1 MFPIENKINDFDKM
15 AEILNKTGIYSG
27 LTSGTSMEPLIHHQ
41 KDTIIVTKVN
51 GRLKKY
57 DIPVYKGKNGKMIMH
72 RIVKVC
78 DNHYVIQGDNTNY
91 TEYVTDDMIIGRLS
105 GFYKNGKKYIDL
117 EKNKAYKLYSKIWV
131 AILPLRP
138 VTMFIN
144 RGIRFIKRRI
154 LKRGI

>member
-1 MFPIENKINDFDKM
+1 MV
-15 AEILNKTGIYSG
+15 EILNKTGIYSG

-41 KDTIIVTKVN
+41 RDTIIVTRCN

-78 DNHYVIQGDNTNY
+78 DDHYVIYGDNTNY
-91 TEYVTDDMIIGRLS
+91 TEIVTDDMIAGRLS

-117 EKNKAYKLYSKIWV
+117 EKNRLYKLYSRIWV

-138 VTMFIN
+138 VTMFMN
-144 RGIRFIKRRI
+144 RGIRFVKRRI

>member
-1 MFPIENKINDFDKM
+1 MFPIENNVTDFDKM
-15 AEILNKTGIYSG
+15 AEIINRTGFYSG

-41 KDTIIVTKVN
+41 RDTIIVTKPD

-57 DIPVYKGKNGKMIMH
+57 DIPVYRGKNGSMIMH

-78 DNHYVIQGDNTNY
+78 DDHYVVHGDNTNF
-91 TEYVTDDMIIGRLS
+91 TEYVTDDMIAGRLS

-117 EKNKAYKLYSKIWV
+117 DKNNLYKLYSKFWV

-138 VTMFIN
+138 FTIFIN
-144 RGIRFIKRRI
+144 RGIRYIKRK
-154 LKRGI
+154 LFKRGN

>member
-1 MFPIENKINDFDKM
+1 M
-15 AEILNKTGIYSG
+15 AEILDKTGIYSG

-41 KDTIIVTKVN
+41 KDTIIVTKAN

-72 RIVKVC
+72 RIIRVC
-78 DNHYVIQGDNTNY
+78 DNHYIIQGDNTNY
-91 TEYVTDDMIIGRLS
+91 KEYVTDDMIIGRLS

>member
-1 MFPIENKINDFDKM
+1 VFPIENKINDFDKM

-41 KDTIIVTKVN
+41 KDTIIITKAN

-57 DIPVYKGKNGKMIMH
+57 DIPVYKGQNGKMIMH
-72 RIVKVC
+72 RVVKVC

-144 RGIRFIKRRI
+144 RGIRFIKRRV

>member
-1 MFPIENKINDFDKM
+1 M
-15 AEILNKTGIYSG
+15 AEILDKTGIYSG

-41 KDTIIVTKVN
+41 KDTIIVTKAN

-72 RIVKVC
+72 RIIKVC
-78 DNHYVIQGDNTNY
+78 DNHYIIQGDNTNY
-91 TEYVTDDMIIGRLS
+91 KEYVTDDMIIGRLS

-117 EKNKAYKLYSKIWV
+117 EKNKAYKFYSKIWV

-144 RGIRFIKRRI
+144 RGIRFIKKKNFK
-154 LKRGI
+154 KRNLI

>member
-1 MFPIENKINDFDKM
+1 M
-15 AEILNKTGIYSG
+15 AEILDKTGIYSG

-41 KDTIIVTKVN
+41 KDTIIVTKAN

-72 RIVKVC
+72 RIVRVC
-78 DNHYVIQGDNTNY
+78 DNHYIIQGDNTNY

>member
-1 MFPIENKINDFDKM
+1 MV
-15 AEILNKTGIYSG
+15 EILNKTGIYSG

-41 KDTIIVTKVN
+41 RDTIIVTRCN

-78 DNHYVIQGDNTNY
+78 DDHYVIYGDNTNY
-91 TEYVTDDMIIGRLS
+91 TEIVTDDMIAGRLS

-117 EKNKAYKLYSKIWV
+117 EKNRLYKLYSRIWV

-144 RGIRFIKRRI
+144 RGIRFVKRRI

>member
-1 MFPIENKINDFDKM
+1 M
-15 AEILNKTGIYSG
+15 AEILDKTGIYSG

-41 KDTIIVTKVN
+41 KDTIIVTKAN

-72 RIVKVC
+72 RIIKVC
-78 DNHYVIQGDNTNY
+78 DNHYIIQGDNTNY
-91 TEYVTDDMIIGRLS
+91 KEYVTDDMIIGRLS

-117 EKNKAYKLYSKIWV
+117 EKNKAYKFYSKIWV

>member
-1 MFPIENKINDFDKM
+1 MV
-15 AEILNKTGIYSG
+15 EILNKTGIYSG

-41 KDTIIVTKVN
+41 RDTIIVIRCN

-78 DNHYVIQGDNTNY
+78 DDHYVIYGDNTNY
-91 TEYVTDDMIIGRLS
+91 TEIVTDDMIAGRLS

-117 EKNKAYKLYSKIWV
+117 EKNRLYKLYSRIWV

-144 RGIRFIKRRI
+144 RGIRFVKRRI